1 MSDLLAGRANLA
13 DFAGAVACGGFSYG
27 DTLGAGEGWAKAIR
41 FNSQLADMF
50 AAFFGRQDTFA
61 LGICNG
67 CQMMSSLASM
77 IPGAEAWPKFTRNKS
92 EKFEARFSLVE
103 VEASP
108 SIFFA
113 GMEGSR
119 IPVSIAHGE
128 GYADFSQQGDA
139 SKAAV
144 AMRYVDHRGQA
155 TEQYPFNP
163 NGSPNGITSVTT
175 PDGRFTV
182 LMPHTERVHRAVQMS
197 WHPAGWGE
205 GNTDASPWL
214 RVFQNARRWLG

>member
-1 MSDLLAGRANLA
+1 
-13 DFAGAVACGGFSYG
+13 
-27 DTLGAGEGWAKAIR
+27 
-41 FNSQLADMF
+41 
-50 AAFFGRQDTFA
+50 
-61 LGICNG
+61 
-67 CQMMSSLASM
+67 MMSSLASM

-119 IPVSIAHGE
+119 IPVAVAHGE

-139 SKAAV
+139 SKVAV
-144 AMRYVDHRGQA
+144 TMRYVDHRGQA

-175 PDGRFTV
+175 LDGRFTV

-197 WHPAGWGE
+197 WHPEGWGE
-205 GNTDASPWL
+205 GGTDASPWM